1 MNKLTQH
8 YKSYFVHY
16 GGVGK
21 EDETNTMDQLRNRIS
36 EFLQKHKE
44 LEEEKISLQ
53 QLINE
58 CNDTVNDLKKQIS
71 TLEQANEE
79 YVNNNTLLEE
89 NIVAIQKENTQLTD
103 ENTSQKNV
111 LDKINDTLIAHFK
124 N

>member
-16 GGVGK
+16 GGDG
-21 EDETNTMDQLRNRIS
+21 ENETNTIELLQNKIDGFI
-36 EFLQKHKE
+36 QKHQE
-44 LEEEKISLQ
+44 LEKEKQLLQ
-53 QLINE
+53 QLIDD
-58 CNDTVNDLKKQIS
+58 CNNKVNDLKNQIS

-89 NIVAIQKENTQLTD
+89 NIVAIKKENTQLT
-103 ENTSQKNV
+103 EKNTSQKNV
-111 LDKINDTLIAHFK
+111 LDEINDTLIAHFK